1 MIATRLNVIEKAS
14 DSASGAFFFFRFGPI
29 IRGMEGRMTLPQFLL
44 LIAVLIVAAGITVW
58 ALAASGLPLPLLLL
72 AGLGLAGAV
81 RLWAR
86 VE

>member
-1 MIATRLNVIEKAS
+1 
-14 DSASGAFFFFRFGPI
+14 
-29 IRGMEGRMTLPQFLL
+29 MTLPQFLL